1 MKTIW
6 NDVNLI
12 LTWSGNCFII
22 DAPISNQVPTF
33 TITDTKPY
41 VPVVTLSTQV
51 MQNYCNNWNKVLKEQ
66 LTGININEK

>member
-1 MKTIW
+1 M
-6 NDVNLI
+6 
-12 LTWSGNCFII
+12 SARCFIVDDPI
-22 DAPISNQVPTF
+22 DCQEPTF